1 LKLDQ
6 GFDDEMMGFENITSV
21 DMIKIGT
28 IIIGGVLIIQNI
40 PQFLTQCYNAMSSDV
55 NEMGY
60 SAYDAKK
67 MTLCCLNLVIGY
79 LLIAYY
85 QWVEKIMN
93 RGKEV
98 AMEEEEVEDSAE

>member
-1 LKLDQ
+1 
-6 GFDDEMMGFENITSV
+6 
-21 DMIKIGT
+21 
-28 IIIGGVLIIQNI
+28 
-40 PQFLTQCYNAMSSDV
+40 
-55 NEMGY
+55 
-60 SAYDAKK
+60 